1 MQMNLNTTRGELF
14 RSCEI
19 LFGANLAVSSEF
31 LDYLQISGVKSAFRK
46 RAMETHPD
54 RQVAENRL
62 PYQNSA
68 AHFHSVYEAYTH
80 LMGFLEEKETKRK
93 FSGKPQTMATGSANH
108 SSPVHDRPRSYPWQK
123 IKPIDL
129 ARAQHRDGRFTNTEK
144 YYNGP
149 LPGRPLLFGHFL
161 YYSGL
166 INWRTITKILTWQ
179 RIGRPRIG
187 ELGRRSGIFDQ
198 QDIATILH
206 SKQPGSPFGATAVRL
221 GMLSEYQLKVLI
233 FNQQR
238 LQKRFGTILLENN
251 LIEAHELRELLNR
264 FDHHNAT
271 IVSRKRY

>member
-1 MQMNLNTTRGELF
+1 MNLNNPQRELF

-19 LFGANLAVSSEF
+19 LFGANLAISREF
-31 LDYLQISGVKSAFRK
+31 LDYLQVSGVKSAFRK

-62 PYQNSA
+62 PYRNGA
-68 AHFHSVYEAYTH
+68 APFHTVYEAYTH
-80 LMGFLEEKETKRK
+80 LMGFLEEKETNRK
-93 FSGKPQTMATGSANH
+93 FPGRPETMGTGSANH
-108 SSPVHDRPRSYPWQK
+108 TSPVHDRPRSYPWQT
-123 IKPIDL
+123 IKPINL
-129 ARAQHRDGRFTNTEK
+129 AGPAHRDGRFANTER

-149 LPGRPLLFGHFL
+149 LPRRNLLFGHFL

-166 INWRTITKILTWQ
+166 INWRTISKILTWQ

-187 ELGRRSGIFDQ
+187 ELGHRLGILDK

-206 SKQPGSPFGATAVRL
+206 SKRPGSPFGETAVRL

-233 FNQQR
+233 FDQQR
-238 LQKRFGTILLENN
+238 RQKRFGTILLENN
-251 LIEAHELRELLNR
+251 LIGACELQELLNR

-271 IVSRKRY
+271 IVSRKRS